1 MRLPTGMDGALVTA
15 VADGSPADDAGVH
28 AGDIVREIHRQI
40 VPNAVDARQAL
51 AGIEAGNP
59 VFLLVWCQGN
69 EFFLQIRPD

>member
-28 AGDIVREIHRQI
+28 AGDIVREINRQI
-40 VPNAVDARQAL
+40 VRNAVDARQAL